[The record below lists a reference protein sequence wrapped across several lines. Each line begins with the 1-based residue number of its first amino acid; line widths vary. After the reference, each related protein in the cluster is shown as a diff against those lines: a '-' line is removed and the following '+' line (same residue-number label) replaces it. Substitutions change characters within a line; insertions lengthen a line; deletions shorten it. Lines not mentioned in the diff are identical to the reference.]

1 MTGFIAVHIGAGY
14 HSQRLQADYSKVM
27 AEACSAAAGNALTD
41 SLSSMTTALRRLEDC
56 ELVNAG
62 LGSNLTES
70 GHVECDASVMTGK
83 GLFGAVAAVRG
94 VRNPVD
100 VGVKIALQSQQ
111 ELACGR
117 VPPM

>member
-1 MTGFIAVHIGAGY
+1 MHRQLTADDITHAAQALAMSCHAPMSSSSIQLKLIMIAA
-14 HSQRLQADYSKVM
+14 
-27 AEACSAAAGNALTD
+27 
-41 SLSSMTTALRRLEDC
+41 
-56 ELVNAG
+56 
-62 LGSNLTES
+62 
-70 GHVECDASVMTGK
+70 
-83 GLFGAVAAVRG
+83 G

>member
-1 MTGFIAVHIGAGY
+1 M
-14 HSQRLQADYSKVM
+14 Q
-27 AEACSAAAGNALTD
+27 
-41 SLSSMTTALRRLEDC
+41 DC

-94 VRNPVD
+94 DHIYSV
-100 VGVKIALQSQQ
+100 AQQ
-111 ELACGR
+111 AELSSKCA
-117 VPPM
+117 VQ